1 MPEVSIRRRLAG
13 LLLGS
18 VTVAWLAVTVA
29 AYFDAHREA
38 DRLLDAHLAQVTSIL
53 AAGAGHELLELD
65 TEDLGEFAASGSYGH
80 RVSFQVWNDR
90 GEIGR
95 AHV

>member
-1 MPEVSIRRRLAG
+1 MSIRRRLIT
-13 LLLGS
+13 LLLAS
-18 VTVAWLAVTVA
+18 VTAAWLAVTVA

-65 TEDLGEFAASGSYGH
+65 PDDLG
-80 RVSFQVWNDR
+80 
-90 GEIGR
+90 
-95 AHV
+95 